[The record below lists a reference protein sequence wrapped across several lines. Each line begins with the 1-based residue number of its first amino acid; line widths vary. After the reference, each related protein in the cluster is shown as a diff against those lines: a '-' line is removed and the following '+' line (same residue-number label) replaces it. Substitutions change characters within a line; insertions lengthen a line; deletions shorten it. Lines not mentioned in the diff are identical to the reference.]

1 MAQAYGGRMNR
12 FPPIPSQERL
22 DAEFSEIG
30 RSPRFPPGWY
40 IAPLFILGVAMGI
53 WLCALTVNLLMWIF

>member
-1 MAQAYGGRMNR
+1 MDMDELE
-12 FPPIPSQERL
+12 SS
-22 DAEFSEIG
+22 DIG

-40 IAPLFILGVAMGI
+40 IGPLLILGVAMGI